1 MIILE
6 YKSNGTVPDKILF
19 GGLQR
24 PDILSEKQIFTGKVL
39 IEQTDQMEKC
49 RFPFSGSACDDRELV
64 LLKYTGEMIQ
74 DFAITK

>member
-6 YKSNGTVPDKILF
+6 YKSNGTVPDEILS
-19 GGLQR
+19 GRLQR
-24 PDILSEKQIFTGKVL
+24 PEILSEKQIFPGKVL

-49 RFPFSGSACDDRELV
+49 CFPFSGSACDDRELV

-74 DFAITK
+74 DFAVTK